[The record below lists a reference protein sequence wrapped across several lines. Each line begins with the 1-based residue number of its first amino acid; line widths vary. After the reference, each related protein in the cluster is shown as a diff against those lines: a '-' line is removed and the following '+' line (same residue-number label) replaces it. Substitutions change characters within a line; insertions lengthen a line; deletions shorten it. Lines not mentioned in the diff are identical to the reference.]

1 MGHLEGKD
9 TFVRL
14 GRKIDRLELRVQ
26 ANDVFYSILKELYTS
41 DEAELVV
48 KMPYGLQ
55 TIERISEVTG
65 YDVPTLEKRLRNLC
79 S

>member
-48 KMPYGLQ
+48 KMPSGMQ
-55 TIERISEVTG
+55 TIERISEVT
-65 YDVPTLEKRLRNLC
+65 
-79 S
+79 